1 MKISKRISRI
11 EASPTLAITSKAK
24 KMKSE
29 GLDVISFGA
38 GEPDFDTPSLVKE
51 SIKKALDEGF
61 TKYTPATGT
70 LRLKELVCEKFKK
83 DNGLDY
89 LPENVV
95 ISCGA
100 KHSIFNIILT
110 LIDSDDEVLIP
121 DPYWVSYP
129 EMVKLAGGKP
139 ISVKCHEENGFRL
152 TAEEISCKIT
162 SRTKL
167 LIINS
172 PCNPTG
178 AVYKKEDL
186 EKIAELC
193 VKKNI
198 IVISDEIYEKIIYSP
213 ATHVSIASL
222 NEDIFKQ
229 TIVVNGCSKSYS
241 MTGLRIGYIAGPV
254 EVVKGI
260 SKLQSHSTSNPVS
273 IIMRGLENS
282 FWVDDEINKM
292 RQAFEKRRDYI
303 VNRLGDIPGIT
314 CNIPEGAFYVFP
326 NIKELGLGSFEFAEK
341 ILKEKNVAV
350 VPGKAF
356 GVDENIRLSYASDE
370 ETIKR
375 GLDRIEEF
383 AKELSK

>member
-1 MKISKRISRI
+1 
-11 EASPTLAITSKAK
+11 
-24 KMKSE
+24 
-29 GLDVISFGA
+29 
-38 GEPDFDTPSLVKE
+38 
-51 SIKKALDEGF
+51 
-61 TKYTPATGT
+61 
-70 LRLKELVCEKFKK
+70 
-83 DNGLDY
+83 
-89 LPENVV
+89 
-95 ISCGA
+95 
-100 KHSIFNIILT
+100 
-110 LIDSDDEVLIP
+110 
-121 DPYWVSYP
+121 
-129 EMVKLAGGKP
+129 MVKLAGGKP

-356 GVDENIRLSYASDE
+356 GADENIRLSYASDE